1 MYCNTLQHTA
11 THCNTRKTSHAR
23 LDVLT
28 HVLQHTATHCNT
40 LQHTH
45 DIVFTHVYG
54 RRVNLKRLTCVCIR
68 TFLDGYCSTVQGL
81 LDWFEVDLG
90 FTMCIHTQ
98 CVCGRTRDVL
108 TPSLWADCT
117 IITCCSALQ
126 DVTVCCSVLQCVAVC
141 CSVLQCVRAYLG
153 RSDSLFVGR

>member
-54 RRVNLKRLTCVCIR
+54 RRGMTCVCIR

-126 DVTVCCSVLQCVAVC
+126 DVTVCCSVLQCVAVY